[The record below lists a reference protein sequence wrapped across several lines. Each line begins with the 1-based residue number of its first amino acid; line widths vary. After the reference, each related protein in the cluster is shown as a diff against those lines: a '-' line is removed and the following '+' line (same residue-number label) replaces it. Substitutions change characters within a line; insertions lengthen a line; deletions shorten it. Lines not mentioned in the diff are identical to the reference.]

1 MNNQI
6 LTSNS
11 MNTLS
16 LVSIA
21 ELLDGRFFFIP
32 AYQRGYRWSEDQMLE
47 LLDDLYEFAIRE
59 KKKPIGDSY
68 GEFYCLQPVIVQRII
83 SNSKIEEIRNITGWG
98 ESVTSENTWE
108 VVDGQQRLTSLYI
121 LYRYLIEEE
130 IISLKKLSKANMK
143 LYHICYETRPE
154 SKDFLQNLSSDST
167 SDDNIDFA
175 FISNAYNT
183 ITTWLDKRGP
193 NLALRYNKRSNP
205 DDILTT
211 INDLLRTRKEDV
223 GEATGSA
230 QFIWYEIAPDSSK
243 NPIDEFVSINN
254 GKIRLTDAELIKGL
268 ILQKRN
274 FIGDKAAEQMKIAL
288 QWENIENTLHRND
301 FWNFLS
307 SSTDEDNRIELLFSM
322 RYYLYRKRTETPKDG
337 DLFRFYFNDLLSYS
351 PGITLENAVKQEWKE
366 ILRIFD
372 VLLEW
377 YEDPVLY
384 NKIGYLIHSGVN
396 LQTIM
401 EAHRNIPSDASKN
414 DFVRTLDAMIGEKL
428 PSKDDVKGGIIKCS
442 YNKNK
447 SGVRSLLLFLNIFRL
462 NKQIAEL
469 RKNNPTFMTPAY
481 KFPFDLYISQDWDVE
496 HIDSATR
503 NDLKEIEQK
512 DEWLHQSMVALEMK
526 EDEELSKWFE
536 EQKYDLIWDKILKRS
551 SNSGDEELKDSIGNL
566 TLLDAQTNRSYHN
579 KIFALKRTEINDAMN
594 EGRFI
599 PVCTQMVF
607 NKSFKK
613 QHVNLREW
621 NDEDKRLYS
630 EFILGELREFYN
642 MQNDQTEITLFS
654 DND

>member
-1 MNNQI
+1 
-6 LTSNS
+6 

-21 ELLDGRFFFIP
+21 ELLDGRYFFIP
-32 AYQRGYRWSEDQMLE
+32 AYQRGYRWSNDQMLE
-47 LLDDLYEFAIRE
+47 LLDDLYEFAIRD
-59 KKKPIGDSY
+59 KKKPTGDLL
-68 GEFYCLQPVIVQRII
+68 GEFYCLQPVIVQRIV
-83 SNSKIEEIRNITGWG
+83 SDKKIGEIREITGWG
-98 ESVTSENTWE
+98 ESITSNNTWE

-121 LYRYLIEEE
+121 LYRYLLEEE
-130 IISLKKLSKANMK
+130 IISEKKLTKANME
-143 LYHICYETRPE
+143 LYHLCYETRPE
-154 SKDFLQNLSSDST
+154 TKDFLRELSSET
-167 SDDNIDFA
+167 LSDDNIDFA
-175 FISNAYNT
+175 FISNAFTT
-183 ITTWLDKRGP
+183 ISEWLKNRGP
-193 NLALRYNKRSNP
+193 RLAARYNKRSTP

-211 INDLLRTRKEDV
+211 LNDLLRTRTEDV
-223 GEATGSA
+223 GEATGSV
-230 QFIWYEIAPDSSK
+230 QFIWYEIAPDSGK

-288 QWENIENTLHRND
+288 QWESIENTLHRND

-307 SSTDEDNRIELLFSM
+307 SSSDEDNRIELLFSM
-322 RYYLYRKRTETPKDG
+322 RYYLQQKRTESPKDG

-351 PGITLENAVKQEWKE
+351 HGRELENAVKREWKQ
-366 ILRIFD
+366 ILDIFD
-372 VLLEW
+372 TLQEW
-377 YEDPVLY
+377 YEDPILY
-384 NKIGYLIHSGVN
+384 NTVGYLIHSGVN

-401 EAHRNIPSDASKN
+401 ETHKDISPEAPKDKFIKA
-414 DFVRTLDAMIGEKL
+414 LDSMIEEKL
-428 PSKDDVKGGIIKCS
+428 PSRDEVLKGVLKCS
-442 YNKNK
+442 YSNKK
-447 SGVRSLLLFLNIFRL
+447 SVRSLLLFLNIFRL

-469 RKNNPTFMTPAY
+469 RKRNPTFMTPAY
-481 KFPFDLYISQDWDVE
+481 KFPFDLYVSQDWDVE

-512 DEWLHQSMVALEMK
+512 DEWLHQSMVALDMQ

-536 EQKYDLIWDKILKRS
+536 EKKYDLIWERILSKS
-551 SNSGDEELKDSIGNL
+551 TNAGDESLKDTIGNL

-579 KIFALKRTEINDAMN
+579 EIFALKRTKINDATN

-599 PVCTQMVF
+599 PICTQMVF

-621 NDEDKRLYS
+621 SDEDKKIYYD
-630 EFILGELREFYN
+630 FILGELREFYN
-642 MQNDQTEITLFS
+642 IHNNQQEITLFS